1 MTIIHQSPNVHAELR
16 TCAASAPTLY
26 VGFRNATPAHFE
38 SICTLIVNWIRHEST
53 TPFYLHIQHYD
64 GDLIPPDMACLTKI
78 ISELSD
84 AKLHIKEKILATC
97 VQAKEMNALVWTAK
111 NLFLKLYQPVKP
123 FDVVVED
130 EERNAFFRGV
140 SQL

>member
-1 MTIIHQSPNVHAELR
+1 MI
-16 TCAASAPTLY
+16 
-26 VGFRNATPAHFE
+26 
-38 SICTLIVNWIRHEST
+38 NWMRHESAARSICA
-53 TPFYLHIQHYD
+53 FSYD

-84 AKLHIKEKILATC
+84 ATLHIKEKILATC